1 MMNDT
6 VNDIATASYRVAT
19 SYSCGFEY
27 LLVGIYSLLSVK
39 RKGKGN
45 MKGLV
50 FVSSAAVIWLCSAAV
65 AEPAFA
71 DSGPVQ
77 VTAVEKQPVDRMTQS
92 VIEALTFE
100 ASQTPRPR
108 TDVFSSALPR
118 GIHSDNTPSQPSKY
132 AGQRCIDNEFDI
144 RAVKGM
150 IEAEAARQ
158 RADAKLALAIADQE
172 SGFGASVNS
181 TAGARGIMQ
190 LMPATAAQ
198 YGVTD
203 ICDAAQNIR
212 GGIAFLKDLDVTFGG
227 NVMLMAAAYNSG
239 EHRVLKSGGIPS
251 ISETVNYTARVTN
264 AYYGFNNTLKG
275 GKRAKNNVV
284 AEGTAQ
290 QSSGVTEL
298 PVQTVGDGFSI
309 PINQPKSR
317 TEGGR
322 QQWIGGSVL
331 YVQ

>member
-1 MMNDT
+1 
-6 VNDIATASYRVAT
+6 
-19 SYSCGFEY
+19 
-27 LLVGIYSLLSVK
+27 
-39 RKGKGN
+39 

-50 FVSSAAVIWLCSAAV
+50 FVSSATVIWLCSAAL
-65 AEPAFA
+65 AEPKPGFA
-71 DSGPVQ
+71 DSGPVE
-77 VTAVEKQPVDRMTQS
+77 VTAVEKQPDDRITQR
-92 VIEALTFE
+92 VIEASTLE
-100 ASQTPRPR
+100 ASTAPRRR
-108 TDVFSSALPR
+108 TDGFKPASLM
-118 GIHSDNTPSQPSKY
+118 GIQSDNIPSQPSKS
-132 AGQRCIDNEFDI
+132 ASQHCIDNEFNI

-158 RADAKLALAIADQE
+158 GADAKLALAIADQE

-181 TAGARGIMQ
+181 NAGARGIMQ

-227 NVMLMAAAYNSG
+227 NIMLMVAAYNSG
-239 EHRVLKSGGIPS
+239 EDRVLKSGGIPS

-275 GKRAKNNVV
+275 GKRTKSNAV
-284 AEGTAQ
+284 AGNTEQ
-290 QSSGVTEL
+290 QSSGVNEL
-298 PVQTVGDGFSI
+298 PVQTVGDGSPI
-309 PINQPKSR
+309 PINQPESR

>member
-1 MMNDT
+1 
-6 VNDIATASYRVAT
+6 
-19 SYSCGFEY
+19 
-27 LLVGIYSLLSVK
+27 
-39 RKGKGN
+39 

-50 FVSSAAVIWLCSAAV
+50 FVSSATVVWLCSAAW
-65 AEPAFA
+65 AEPAPAFA
-71 DSGPVQ
+71 DDGPVQ
-77 VTAVEKQPVDRMTQS
+77 VTAGEKQPVDRINRS
-92 VIEALTFE
+92 VMEAATSP
-100 ASQTPRPR
+100 APRPR
-108 TDVFSSALPR
+108 TDVSVRALPM
-118 GIHSDNTPSQPSKY
+118 GIHSDNTPSPSSNY
-132 AGQRCIDNEFDI
+132 ADQRCIDNEFDI
-144 RAVKGM
+144 NAVKAM

-158 RADAKLALAIADQE
+158 GADAKLALAIADQE

-227 NVMLMAAAYNSG
+227 NVMLMVAAYNSG
-239 EHRVLKSGGIPS
+239 EDRVLKSGGIPS

-275 GKRAKNNVV
+275 GKHAKTNAV
-284 AEGTAQ
+284 ADSAAQ
-290 QSSGVTEL
+290 RSSGVTEL
-298 PVQTVGDGFSI
+298 PVQTVGDGSPI

-317 TEGGR
+317 ADGGR

-331 YVQ
+331 YVP